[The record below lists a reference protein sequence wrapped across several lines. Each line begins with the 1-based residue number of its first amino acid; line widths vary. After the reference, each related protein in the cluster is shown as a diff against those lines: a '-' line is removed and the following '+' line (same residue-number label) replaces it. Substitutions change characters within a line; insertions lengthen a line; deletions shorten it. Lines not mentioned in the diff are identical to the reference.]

1 MKTVAFPIGGM
12 HCVGCVKSLKT
23 LLALLALAGCA
34 APGPGGEAARRAE
47 EAQAA
52 VPRTIDCERLGA
64 AIEIQAQTSADASR
78 IAAPLGSLLKVQL
91 QELHAVSPLLAPGRK
106 EKSADRFAGLL
117 PFRVEASGTY
127 SVLVASLAWADLG
140 AVNPPR
146 LIEPLNFMWV
156 TVCGQ
161 KFKSGLYALEPGRL
175 YFVQFWDSPDR
186 ELALMIQ
193 RQR

>member
-1 MKTVAFPIGGM
+1 METLAFPIGGM
-12 HCVGCVKSLKT
+12 HCGGCVKSLKT

-34 APGPGGEAARRAE
+34 APGPGVEAARHAE

-64 AIEIQAQTSADASR
+64 AIEFQTQTSVGASR
-78 IAAPLGSLLKVQL
+78 VAAPLGPMLKVRLQQLHLVSLL
-91 QELHAVSPLLAPGRK
+91 VSPGRK
-106 EKSADRFAGLL
+106 EKTTNRFAGLL

-140 AVNPPR
+140 AADPAR
-146 LIEPLNFMWV
+146 LIEPLNFQWV
-156 TVCGQ
+156 AACGQ
-161 KFKSGLYALEPGRL
+161 KFKSGLYTLAKGSL
-175 YFVQFWDSPDR
+175 YFVQLWDSPDR